1 MNNEK
6 LMNIAINESN
16 KALKINEVP
25 IGCVIIQ
32 NGKIIAKGYNKREK
46 NNDLLGHAEIITIK
60 RACKKLKTWKL
71 DDCTLYVTLKPC
83 SMCEAIIKQARI
95 KKVYYLLD
103 KLDFKKEFYKTQFEK
118 LDIPNN
124 YQKTISNFF
133 ENKRKNKKNMI

>member
-6 LMNIAINESN
+6 FMNIAINESN
-16 KALKINEVP
+16 KALRIDEVP

-32 NGKIIAKGYNKREK
+32 NDKIIAKGYNKREK
-46 NNDLLGHAEIITIK
+46 SNDLLGHAEIIAIK
-60 RACKKLKTWKL
+60 KACKRLNTWKL
-71 DDCTLYVTLKPC
+71 DDCILYVTLKPC
-83 SMCEAIIKQARI
+83 TMCEEIIKQSRI

-103 KLDFKKEFYKTQFEK
+103 KLNFKKEFYKTQFEK

-124 YQKTISNFF
+124 YKKNLTNFF